1 MSEAQPEQ
9 FALLGEN
16 KMADWQ
22 LHTTAVLDFTMHTS
36 MRHVKNVTSHD
47 IVNMPDVQLHRCMRN
62 KSEQHTCELS
72 TYMSRVVKNCSTIAM
87 HLFVLA

>member
-22 LHTTAVLDFTMHTS
+22 LHTTAVLKLTMYTS

-47 IVNMPDVQLHRCMRN
+47 IVNMPDVQLHRCMHH
-62 KSEQHTCELS
+62 KSEQH
-72 TYMSRVVKNCSTIAM
+72 
-87 HLFVLA
+87 